1 MEFILIDALKKY
13 NPRDEIEKN
22 NVNKTF
28 EFLRTSNNCFSRNN
42 QKGHI
47 TAGALIMD
55 NKGNVLLNHHKILN
69 KWLLFGGHSDGEEN
83 SLDVAKREVMEETG
97 ITEFDDLD
105 GKIFDV
111 DVHLIP
117 NNPIK
122 KEPAHYHYDIRFLFI
137 VKNHFFTISNES
149 KEAKWI
155 SIKQAKQLMS
165 TLDKE
170 RVLDKAYEIYINMK

>member
-13 NPRDEIEKN
+13 NQRDEIEKN

-83 SLDVAKREVMEETG
+83 SL
-97 ITEFDDLD
+97 
-105 GKIFDV
+105 
-111 DVHLIP
+111 
-117 NNPIK
+117 
-122 KEPAHYHYDIRFLFI
+122 KELF
-137 VKNHFFTISNES
+137 NLT
-149 KEAKWI
+149 
-155 SIKQAKQLMS
+155 
-165 TLDKE
+165 
-170 RVLDKAYEIYINMK
+170 